1 MVDVKMTKLRNRRQ
15 TFIFV
20 RKGESNM
27 KKQLLELAVGIVQA
41 QASSSTTS
49 PEDIEVALMRTFN
62 ALHKMQKAE
71 LEQKP
76 VALTIGPEDGAAE
89 KHELQKIGAKE
100 SIQETKV
107 ICLECG
113 AEFKQL
119 TANHLRNH
127 ALTSREYKRKW
138 GFPLR
143 QSLTAKSMAKA
154 RSRAA
159 KKRGLPENLI
169 KYRAAQKLK
178 KMGMEAPQNAPPAAV
193 TEKRKQTKA
202 PAKKPR
208 AKKAS

>member
-1 MVDVKMTKLRNRRQ
+1 
-15 TFIFV
+15 
-20 RKGESNM
+20 M

-41 QASSSTTS
+41 QASSATTS

-76 VALTIGPEDGAAE
+76 VALTISSEVDSIE
-89 KHELQKIGAKE
+89 KNEPQRVGAKE
-100 SIQETKV
+100 SIQENKV
-107 ICLECG
+107 ICLECA

-119 TANHLRNH
+119 TANHLKSH
-127 ALTSREYKRKW
+127 GLTSREYKRKW

-154 RSRAA
+154 RSKAA

-169 KYRAAQKLK
+169 KYRAEQKLK
-178 KMGMEAPQNAPPAAV
+178 KIAMETPQSVAVAPGAAKRPAAK
-193 TEKRKQTKA
+193 TS
-202 PAKKPR
+202 AKKPR
-208 AKKAS
+208 VTKVS

>member
-1 MVDVKMTKLRNRRQ
+1 
-15 TFIFV
+15 
-20 RKGESNM
+20 M

-41 QASSSTTS
+41 QASSSTTA

-62 ALHKMQKAE
+62 VLHKMQKAE

-76 VALTIGPEDGAAE
+76 VALTISPEDSAAAKQE
-89 KHELQKIGAKE
+89 PQKIGAKE

-113 AEFKQL
+113 TEFKQL

-127 ALTSREYKRKW
+127 GLTSREYKRKW

-154 RSRAA
+154 RSKAA

-178 KMGMEAPQNAPPAAV
+178 KLGMEAPQNAPEAPVA
-193 TEKRKQTKA
+193 EKPKQTKA
-202 PAKKPR
+202 PAKKSR
-208 AKKAS
+208 AKKSA

>member
-1 MVDVKMTKLRNRRQ
+1 VG
-15 TFIFV
+15 
-20 RKGESNM
+20 KGESNM

-41 QASSSTTS
+41 QASSSTTA

-76 VALTIGPEDGAAE
+76 VALTISPEDSAAE
-89 KHELQKIGAKE
+89 KNEPQKIGAKE

-127 ALTSREYKRKW
+127 GLTSREYKRKW

-178 KMGMEAPQNAPPAAV
+178 KLGMEAPQNAPEAPVA
-193 TEKRKQTKA
+193 EKRKQTKA
-202 PAKKPR
+202 PAKKSR
-208 AKKAS
+208 AKKSS